1 MKMSENEAQQSIAE
15 LFRQLKGG
23 GKALDD
29 EKRILES
36 LLRRAGEEFRWF
48 CNCCGKELPESR
60 RKQAIEDFVNWGGIS
75 SIKPPGRDTSW
86 DDWVEGI
93 FYQHTEDQFA
103 GVRGI
108 GPYLCSTACEREERE
123 WQQRRMSARE
133 EAERRSL
140 EETMGEYG
148 WCSDHEM
155 PIDEDVASGEG
166 YEDSGNLQYD
176 FIETYDAIDNMVSG
190 NFHLDKWVVLDDV
203 DRMLALA
210 LGIPPQPI
218 ADWIIQNCRI
228 VLVRAAGTI
237 PPNNPRLKD
246 KFLLYFSP
254 PVMRDWSPA
263 KIIHTILHEAAHAY
277 VMRTTGRI
285 SLDRP
290 EERETQVNRLVAQW
304 TKAVQYSKQWVSIR
318 LASL

>member
-1 MKMSENEAQQSIAE
+1 MTENETTQPSISQ
-15 LFRQLKGG
+15 LFRQLKEG
-23 GKALDD
+23 GKALDV

-36 LLRRAGEEFRWF
+36 LLRRVAEDQRWYCEHCGGEILEPF
-48 CNCCGKELPESR
+48 
-60 RKQAIEDFVNWGGIS
+60 RKQAIDDFVNWGGPS

-86 DDWVEGI
+86 DDWVEELV
-93 FYQHTEDQFA
+93 YQHTEDRFA

-108 GPYLCSTACEREERE
+108 GPYFCSTAC
-123 WQQRRMSARE
+123 ARE
-133 EAERRSL
+133 EAERQPV

-155 PIDEDVASGEG
+155 PIDEHLASGEG

-176 FIETYDAIDNMVSG
+176 FIETDDAIDNMVNG
-190 NFHLDKWVVLDDV
+190 YFHQDEWVVLDDF
-203 DRMLALA
+203 DRMLGLA

-254 PVMRDWSPA
+254 PVMRDWSAA

-277 VMRTTGRI
+277 LMRTTGQI
-285 SLDRP
+285 PLDRL
-290 EERETQVNRLVAQW
+290 EEQERQVNRLVAQW